1 MSGSY
6 TALKVIHILAAVL
19 WLGGATMLAVLAI
32 RARRRSGEALVA
44 IFRDVA
50 LLARRIFVPASLV
63 LVVTGF
69 GLLATGDLPYELWVI
84 LALVGWAITFLAGL
98 LILTPQVKRAESLLE
113 EHSPTSEAALG
124 QVQRVLTLARLDLVV
139 LTLVVLDM
147 VVKPG

>member
-50 LLARRIFVPASLV
+50 LLAPRIFVPASLV

-139 LTLVVLDM
+139 LTLVVVDM

>member
-50 LLARRIFVPASLV
+50 LLAPRIFVPASLV

-69 GLLATGDLPYELWVI
+69 GLLASGDLPYELWVI

-124 QVQRVLTLARLDLVV
+124 QVQRVLTLAGS
-139 LTLVVLDM
+139 TWSS
-147 VVKPG
+147 

>member
-1 MSGSY
+1 
-6 TALKVIHILAAVL
+6 
-19 WLGGATMLAVLAI
+19 MLAVLAI

-50 LLARRIFVPASLV
+50 LLAPRIFVPASLV

-139 LTLVVLDM
+139 LTLVVVDM

>member
-1 MSGSY
+1 
-6 TALKVIHILAAVL
+6 
-19 WLGGATMLAVLAI
+19 MLAVLAI

-50 LLARRIFVPASLV
+50 LLAPRIFVPASLV
-63 LVVTGF
+63 LVITGF

-124 QVQRVLTLARLDLVV
+124 QVQRVLTLAGS
-139 LTLVVLDM
+139 TWSS
-147 VVKPG
+147 